1 MLNQTQILFDIFL
14 ILLLGAVI
22 AFTYFVIKPIQTYWA
37 VKKARKIVA
46 SGKMEG
52 RWQFE
57 NVFRILATA
66 RNDLEAAYLW
76 QKLQEMKE
84 DRGKPKTE

>member
-1 MLNQTQILFDIFL
+1 MLNQTQILFFIFL
-14 ILLLGAVI
+14 LLVPGVAI
-22 AFTYFVIKPIQTYWA
+22 AFSYFVVKPMQTYWA
-37 VKKARKIVA
+37 VKKAREIIA
-46 SGKMEG
+46 SGEIRS

-66 RNDLEAAYLW
+66 WNDIEAAYLW

-84 DRGKPKTE
+84 SMNKPKTE

>member
-1 MLNQTQILFDIFL
+1 MLTQTQILFL
-14 ILLLGAVI
+14 ILLILVLGAVI
-22 AFTYFVIKPIQTYWA
+22 AFTYFVVKPIQTYWA
-37 VKKARKIVA
+37 IKRARKIMA
-46 SGKMEG
+46 SGKIES

-66 RNDLEAAYLW
+66 WNDIEAAYLW

-84 DRGKPKTE
+84 SMNKPKTE